1 MEIVNIWGLNGNNR
15 SPFQKITN
23 FLFCNVCFS
32 EANNFHKK
40 KDYFKVISMKTLIL
54 IITWKESRKINNRSA
69 SSHILFIF
77 QLFPTNI
84 QVLFDARTSLLQVPY
99 WCKYCI
105 DASTIYWSKYM
116 TDVSTVLMYV
126 LHWCKFSIDVSS
138 VLI

>member
-1 MEIVNIWGLNGNNR
+1 MEIIVHHFKKLQISYFVMYVLVR
-15 SPFQKITN
+15 QIIFT
-23 FLFCNVCFS
+23 
-32 EANNFHKK
+32 KK
-40 KDYFKVISMKTLIL
+40 KYFKVISMKTLIL

-69 SSHILFIF
+69 SLHILFIF
-77 QLFPTNI
+77 QFFPTNI
-84 QVLFDARTSLLQVPY
+84 QVQFDARTLLLQVPY
-99 WCKYCI
+99 WCKYCIDAIKYCI